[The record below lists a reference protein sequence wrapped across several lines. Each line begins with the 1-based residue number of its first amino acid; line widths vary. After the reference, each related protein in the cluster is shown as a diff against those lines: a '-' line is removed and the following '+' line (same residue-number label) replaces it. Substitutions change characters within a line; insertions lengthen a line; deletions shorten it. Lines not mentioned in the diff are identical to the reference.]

1 MNETLDLLINRAS
14 IRSYIQEPIKDADKE
29 LIEEAIYRSPTAGNM
44 QDFSVIAIDNQKL
57 KTGLSVLC
65 DNQLFIAKAP
75 LIYVF
80 VSDFSRYKD
89 YFEIHNVD
97 DSKFKVPH
105 LGTMLNG
112 IIDSTIAA
120 QTASIA
126 ANILGIGTCYIGD
139 IVENKEQ
146 VMDLLG
152 LNDNMIPVAMLTL
165 GYYEQQIKQSPKID
179 KKYIIHKNK
188 YCRATKDQLE
198 VMFKSKTVPKKYQ
211 SEYKNFASYYYD
223 TKVGADFSKEMDRS
237 IRLYINNF
245 DKTNG

>member
-1 MNETLDLLINRAS
+1 MNETLGLLINRAS
-14 IRSYIQEPIKDADKE
+14 IRSYVQESIKEADKQ

-44 QDFSVIAIDNQKL
+44 QDFSVIAIEDQKL
-57 KTGLSVLC
+57 KTELSVLC

-75 LIYVF
+75 LVYVF
-80 VSDFSRYKD
+80 VSDFTRYKD

-105 LGTMLNG
+105 LGTMMNG

-120 QTASIA
+120 QTASVA
-126 ANILGIGTCYIGD
+126 ANSLGIGTCYIGD

-146 VMDLLG
+146 IMKLLG

-165 GYYEQQIKQSPKID
+165 GYYKQQIKQSPKID
-179 KKYIIHKNK
+179 KKYIIHNNK
-188 YCRATKDQLE
+188 YSRATKEQVE
-198 VMFKSKTVPKKYQ
+198 EMFKSKTVPKKYQ

-237 IRLYINNF
+237 MRLYIGNF
-245 DKTNG
+245 EQNK